1 MILSEKLC
9 DLVSRGKCIGCSLRA
24 RLPIQCAI
32 LRPLIQFLC
41 PCLQC
46 IQPRL
51 CPRRNIFATDDPVL
65 GLTSGRIGKLLARHF
80 LLALL
85 QSKLLGATVR
95 VGKILQASLRTFAGR
110 TEEIRIAACRHARAT

>member
-1 MILSEKLC
+1 MC
-9 DLVSRGKCIGCSLRA
+9 DLAPRGECLGRSLRA
-24 RLPIQCAI
+24 RLPIQGAV

-46 IQPRL
+46 IQASLRA
-51 CPRRNIFATDDPVL
+51 RRNILAADDTVL
-65 GLTSGRIGKLLARHF
+65 GLTSGCIGKLLARHF

-110 TEEIRIAACRHARAT
+110 TKKIGVAACRHARAT